1 MIKYYF
7 KIAFRN
13 LNKNKA
19 YSVVN
24 ILGLAVGIAAFILIA
39 LYIQYECNF
48 DKFNVNYDRIFR
60 VEQKVKYADGFRNRN
75 QTPSSLNGILAAGFP
90 EIVKSVKIKPV
101 WGEFLSSGKKLTF
114 FEEDG
119 FYSCDTFFDIFT
131 CSFIIGSP
139 KTALI
144 EPNSIVLT
152 KELAEK
158 YFPGENPLGK
168 TIRAQ
173 NKLDYKVT
181 AVIDNIPDN
190 SHLKLSYLIS
200 FSTIEKTQ
208 DYNFPTEWGDDGI
221 STYVLLQSKE
231 LYKTTG
237 GKIYNLLD
245 KYIPQNNRK
254 LVLRPLAQIHLHPD
268 DDTNLSIIIFLYGI
282 IGLFALCIASINS
295 INLTTAYATTRA
307 KEIGIRKVVGAN
319 RVTLIKHLLCESVI
333 ITFISLLIAF
343 SLAEVFLPEFNKV
356 VDRQLEISIIHNW
369 VFTLGMVV
377 ISLLV
382 GLFSGSYPAFLLSSF
397 APGSLLRKNVSG
409 KNHFQKIGMKK
420 ILVFVQFMLSI
431 ALMISTLIVYKQLE
445 YMSAK
450 DLGFK
455 RDNILWAEHI
465 KSVNKN
471 FNSPDALKQA
481 LLQNPKIL
489 SVTISKNIPFHG
501 YWDRTV
507 NWEGGGMDEKMDLL
521 YNAVDPDFIKTYGM
535 KIIEGRNFNKTISND
550 MNACLINETAV
561 EQFGWKDPLGK
572 RLWDNKYRIVGV
584 VKDFHQISIYFPIR
598 PFFMILNDNN
608 FEDENTFSIKVAS
621 EHEPEIKQFVM
632 DKFEAFFP
640 GQLFNFKC
648 LDEDFDS
655 ETIRIVSGVSRS
667 FGIFTVV
674 TILLAMGGLFGTIS
688 FITKLKTKEVGIRK
702 VLGASLPKLLLVLSR
717 DMIKVM
723 AYANLFAWIIAFVLM
738 NMILNQ
744 FAYRTDISIWIF
756 LIVGIISFTAS
767 MLIVLAQIY
776 NTAAKNPVNS
786 LRYE

>member
-7 KIAFRN
+7 KIALRN
-13 LNKNKA
+13 LRKNKV
-19 YSVVN
+19 YSVIN
-24 ILGLAVGIAAFILIA
+24 ILGLAVGIASFILIA
-39 LYIQYECNF
+39 LYIRYEYNF

-60 VEQKVKYADGFRNRN
+60 VEQKVKYADGYRNRN
-75 QTPSSLNGILAAGFP
+75 QTQAPLADILAAGFP
-90 EIVKSVKIKPV
+90 EIEKSVKIKPV
-101 WGEFLSSGKKLTF
+101 WGEFLSSAKKLTF
-114 FEEDG
+114 YEEQG
-119 FYSCDTFFDIFT
+119 YYSGNTFFDIFT
-131 CSFIIGSP
+131 YDFISGSP
-139 KTALI
+139 KTALTD
-144 EPNSIVLT
+144 PCSIVLT
-152 KELAEK
+152 KELAQK

-173 NKLDYKVT
+173 NKLDYKIT
-181 AVIDNIPDN
+181 AVIKDFPGN
-190 SHLKLSYLIS
+190 SHLKLSYLVS

-221 STYVLLQSKE
+221 STYVLLKSKGQ
-231 LYKTTG
+231 YKTAG
-237 GKIYNLLD
+237 DKIYNLLD

-254 LVLRPLAQIHLHPD
+254 LVLRPLSQVHLHPD
-268 DDTNLSIIIFLYGI
+268 DDTNLSVIIFLYGI
-282 IGLFALCIASINS
+282 IGLFALCIASVNS
-295 INLTTAYATTRA
+295 INLTTAYATNRA

-319 RVTLIKHLLCESVI
+319 RMKLIKHLLCKSVI
-333 ITFISLLIAF
+333 ITFISLLLAF

-356 VDRQLEISIIHNW
+356 VDRQLEISILSNW
-369 VFTLGMVV
+369 VFTLGMAAVA
-377 ISLLV
+377 LTV

-397 APGSLLRKNVSG
+397 APGVLLSKNISG
-409 KNHFQKIGMKK
+409 KNLFQKIGMKK
-420 ILVFVQFMLSI
+420 ILVFVQFLLSI

-445 YMSAK
+445 YMNTK

-455 RDNILWAEHI
+455 RENILWAEHI
-465 KSVNKN
+465 KSDNKN

-481 LLQNPKIL
+481 LLQNPNIL

-507 NWEGGGMDEKMDLL
+507 NWEGSGTDEKINLL

-535 KIIEGRNFNKTISND
+535 KIIDGRNFNKTISSD
-550 MNACLINETAV
+550 KNACLVNETAAG
-561 EQFGWKDPLGK
+561 QFGWKNPVGK
-572 RLWDNKYRIVGV
+572 KLWDNKYHIIGV

-598 PFFMILNDNN
+598 PFFVILNDNN
-608 FEDENTFSIKVAS
+608 FEDENIFSIKVAS
-621 EHEPEIKQFVM
+621 EHDPEIKQFVM

-640 GQLFNFKC
+640 GQLFNFKF
-648 LDEDFDS
+648 LDKDFDS
-655 ETIRIVSGVSRS
+655 ETVRIVSGVSRS
-667 FGIFTVV
+667 FGIFTAI
-674 TILLAMGGLFGTIS
+674 TIILALVGLFGTIS

-723 AYANLFAWIIAFVLM
+723 AYANLFAWIIAFLLM
-738 NMILNQ
+738 NFILNQ

-756 LIVGIISFTAS
+756 LSVGIISFAAS
-767 MLIVLAQIY
+767 MLIVIAQVY